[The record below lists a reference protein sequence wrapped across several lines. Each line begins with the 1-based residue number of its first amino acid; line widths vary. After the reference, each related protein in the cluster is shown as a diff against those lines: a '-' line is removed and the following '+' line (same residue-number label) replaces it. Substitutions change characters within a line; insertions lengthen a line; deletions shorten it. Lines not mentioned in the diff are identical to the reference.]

1 MDSRILV
8 LSALV
13 PMMVTMQYEK
23 FRKYFSESGFLDKV
37 KSAGGQLSRKGVWSG
52 FTLFYTLKDEDTP
65 AWVRTVILGT
75 LGYFIFPMD
84 ALPDFIPVLGFTD
97 DLGAMATAIST
108 LMPYIKSDHKRMATE
123 KVASLFGEDSPNDVD
138 SAEAEVVCLDV

>member
-1 MDSRILV
+1 MRYD
-8 LSALV
+8 
-13 PMMVTMQYEK
+13 K
-23 FRKYFSESGFLDKV
+23 FKRYFSDSGFLDKV
-37 KSAGGQLSRKGVWSG
+37 KNAGGQLSRKGAWSG
-52 FTLFYTLKDEDTP
+52 FTLYYTLKDEDTP

-123 KVASLFGEDSPNDVD
+123 KVSSLFGEETSEVSDSRESD
-138 SAEAEVVCLDV
+138 VVCLDV